1 VLGRRGDSAAE
12 KNAMSSKT
20 KSVVL
25 TLSLAAASIAA
36 PLGTNSAIAQGLPA
50 ANQWQDSRGY
60 YNGYAAP
67 GGPYRTGFGYIYV
80 PGRGILDA
88 PCGLP
93 TSACTNS
100 ENGAD

>member
-1 VLGRRGDSAAE
+1 
-12 KNAMSSKT
+12 MSSKT

-25 TLSLAAASIAA
+25 TLGLAVASIAV
-36 PLGTNSAIAQGLPA
+36 PLGTNSAIAQGPPT
-50 ANQWQDSRGY
+50 ANQWQDSRGLSLEAY
-60 YNGYAAP
+60 DVRARR
-67 GGPYRTGFGYIYV
+67 PYRAGFGYIYV

>member
-1 VLGRRGDSAAE
+1 
-12 KNAMSSKT
+12 MSSKT
-20 KSVVL
+20 NSVVL
-25 TLSLAAASIAA
+25 TLGLAAASIAA
-36 PLGTNSAIAQGLPA
+36 PLGTNSAIAQGPPT
-50 ANQWQDSRGY
+50 ANQWQGSSGY
-60 YNGYAAP
+60 YRGSSGYYDGYAVP

>member
-1 VLGRRGDSAAE
+1 
-12 KNAMSSKT
+12 MSSRT
-20 KSVVL
+20 LSVVVTFGL
-25 TLSLAAASIAA
+25 AVASLAL
-36 PLGTNSAIAQGLPA
+36 PLGTNSAIAQGPPGP
-50 ANQWQDSRGY
+50 NQWDYRGPY
-60 YNGYAAP
+60 S
-67 GGPYRTGFGYIYV
+67 GGPYGYTGPGAYRAGFGYIYV

>member
-1 VLGRRGDSAAE
+1 
-12 KNAMSSKT
+12 MSSKT
-20 KSVVL
+20 KTVVL
-25 TLSLAAASIAA
+25 TLGLAAASITA
-36 PLGTNSAIAQGLPA
+36 PLGTNSAIAQGPPT
-50 ANQWQDSRGY
+50 ANQWQGSRGYYGY

-67 GGPYRTGFGYIYV
+67 GGPYRSGFGYIYV

>member
-1 VLGRRGDSAAE
+1 
-12 KNAMSSKT
+12 MSSKT

-25 TLSLAAASIAA
+25 TLGLAAASIAA
-36 PLGTNSAIAQGLPA
+36 PLGTHSAIAQGPPTA
-50 ANQWQDSRGY
+50 YQWQHPSGY

-67 GGPYRTGFGYIYV
+67 GPYRTGFGYIYL

>member
-1 VLGRRGDSAAE
+1 
-12 KNAMSSKT
+12 MSQKT
-20 KSVVL
+20 ISVAL
-25 TLSLAAASIAA
+25 TFGLAVASLAL
-36 PLGTNSAIAQGLPA
+36 PLGTNSAIAQGPPT
-50 ANQWQDSRGY
+50 ANQWQDYRGPY
-60 YNGYAAP
+60 HRGPYDDVGP
-67 GGPYRTGFGYIYV
+67 GGYRGVGFGYIYV